1 MSSLE
6 FVLDFALTTHDCF
19 LLNMDS
25 ATVSNDFHVATLD
38 MQKKNVASQHE
49 LNPCPFL
56 KAD

>member
-25 ATVSNDFHVATLD
+25 ATVRNDLHVTTLD
-38 MQKKNVASQHE
+38 MQKKKVTSQHE
-49 LNPCPFL
+49 ANPSPFL